1 MWEDFTPGDFDIF
14 YRRSVDDGTTF
25 PNIIKNLSNSGNS
38 RAPAIADIGNS
49 VHVVWFKVTFF
60 ADSDIMH
67 RRSLDGGTTFPNVIK
82 NLSDNFGISSFPAIA
97 MSGSNVYV
105 VWEDLASLATKEVLY
120 RTSADN
126 GATFPAII
134 SNLSADP
141 GESENPSIAYHNSQ
155 GTPMTIL
162 IYFRINS
169 LPFQHD
175 GDRYYKN
182 YLAIRLPYPVDSR

>member
-1 MWEDFTPGDFDIF
+1 M
-14 YRRSVDDGTTF
+14 
-25 PNIIKNLSNSGNS
+25 
-38 RAPAIADIGNS
+38 
-49 VHVVWFKVTFF
+49 VWFKVTFF

-67 RRSLDGGTTFPNVIK
+67 RSSLDGGTTFPNVIK

-134 SNLSADP
+134 SNL
-141 GESENPSIAYHNSQ
+141 
-155 GTPMTIL
+155 
-162 IYFRINS
+162 
-169 LPFQHD
+169 
-175 GDRYYKN
+175 KC
-182 YLAIRLPYPVDSR
+182 